1 MPKMKKLISILAAV
15 VLGALLI
22 GNCQKQK
29 TIDRLTEQTATLPT
43 SQMAAVSVAEN
54 KVISKVRQTDGS
66 VKAKV
71 QYVPPEGKV
80 EITQPVEGV
89 AQVKVK
95 RAGFTFRPAV
105 QGLLGNEI
113 KAGLGARLAYF
124 DRYGAG
130 VGLDQKAAPYVFAD
144 RRLDDFTGLLRNTT
158 AGVFVGQ
165 GRVGM
170 LIGVYL

>member
-1 MPKMKKLISILAAV
+1 MKKLTRL
-15 VLGALLI
+15 LALLLLA
-22 GNCQKQK
+22 GLLLSNWYKARQLDK
-29 TIDRLTEQTATLPT
+29 LTAKTATLPET
-43 SQMAAVSVAEN
+43 TAAQVVIKAN
-54 KVISKVRQTDGS
+54 KLTAKVRQPDGS
-66 VKAKV
+66 VKATVK
-71 QYVPPEGKV
+71 YVPPEGTV
-80 EITQPVEGV
+80 EVVRPTQGAETIR
-89 AQVKVK
+89 VK

-105 QGLLGNEI
+105 QGLLGSDI

-130 VGLDQKAAPYVFAD
+130 VGLDQNAAPYVFAD

>member
-1 MPKMKKLISILAAV
+1 MKKLTRLLALLLLAGLVFSNWHKARQLDKLAA
-15 VLGALLI
+15 
-22 GNCQKQK
+22 
-29 TIDRLTEQTATLPT
+29 QTATLPEST
-43 SQMAAVSVAEN
+43 AAQVVVKAN
-54 KVISKVRQTDGS
+54 KLTAKVRQPDGS
-66 VKAKV
+66 VKATVK
-71 QYVPPEGKV
+71 YVPPEGTV
-80 EITQPVEGV
+80 EVVRPTQGAETIR
-89 AQVKVK
+89 VK

-130 VGLDQKAAPYVFAD
+130 VGLDQNAAPYVFAD

>member
-1 MPKMKKLISILAAV
+1 MKKLTRL
-15 VLGALLI
+15 LALLLLA
-22 GNCQKQK
+22 GLLFSNWYKARQLDK
-29 TIDRLTEQTATLPT
+29 LTAKTATLPENT
-43 SQMAAVSVAEN
+43 AAQVVIKAN
-54 KVISKVRQTDGS
+54 KLTAKVRQPDGS
-66 VKAKV
+66 VKATVK
-71 QYVPPEGKV
+71 YVPPEGTV
-80 EITQPVEGV
+80 EVVRPTQGAETIR
-89 AQVKVK
+89 VK

-158 AGVFVGQ
+158 AGVFVGS
-165 GRVGM
+165 GRVGV

>member
-1 MPKMKKLISILAAV
+1 MKKLTRL
-15 VLGALLI
+15 LALLLLA
-22 GNCQKQK
+22 GLLLSNWYKARQLDK
-29 TIDRLTEQTATLPT
+29 LTAKTATLPENT
-43 SQMAAVSVAEN
+43 AAQVVIKAN
-54 KVISKVRQTDGS
+54 KLTAKVRQPDGS
-66 VKAKV
+66 VKATVK
-71 QYVPPEGKV
+71 YVPPEGTV
-80 EITQPVEGV
+80 EVVRPTQGAETIR
-89 AQVKVK
+89 VK

-130 VGLDQKAAPYVFAD
+130 VGLDQNAAPYVFAD

>member
-1 MPKMKKLISILAAV
+1 MKKITRLL
-15 VLGALLI
+15 ALLLLA
-22 GNCQKQK
+22 GLLFSNWYKARQLDK
-29 TIDRLTEQTATLPT
+29 LTAKTATLPEST
-43 SQMAAVSVAEN
+43 AAQVVIKAN
-54 KVISKVRQTDGS
+54 KITAKVRQPDGS
-66 VKAKV
+66 VKATVK
-71 QYVPPEGKV
+71 YVPPEGTV
-80 EITQPVEGV
+80 EVVRPTHGAETIR
-89 AQVKVK
+89 VK

-130 VGLDQKAAPYVFAD
+130 VGLDQNAAPYVFAD

-158 AGVFVGQ
+158 AGVFVGS
-165 GRVGM
+165 GRVGV

>member
-1 MPKMKKLISILAAV
+1 MKKLTRL
-15 VLGALLI
+15 LALLLLA
-22 GNCQKQK
+22 GLLLSNWYKARQLDK
-29 TIDRLTEQTATLPT
+29 LTAKTATLPET
-43 SQMAAVSVAEN
+43 TAAQVVIKAN
-54 KVISKVRQTDGS
+54 KLTAKVRQPDGS
-66 VKAKV
+66 VKATVK
-71 QYVPPEGKV
+71 YVPPEGTV
-80 EITQPVEGV
+80 EVVRPTQGAETIR
-89 AQVKVK
+89 VK

-130 VGLDQKAAPYVFAD
+130 VGLDQNAAPYVFAD

>member
-1 MPKMKKLISILAAV
+1 MKKLTRLLALLLLAGLLFSNWYKARQLDKLAA
-15 VLGALLI
+15 
-22 GNCQKQK
+22 
-29 TIDRLTEQTATLPT
+29 QTATLPEST
-43 SQMAAVSVAEN
+43 AAQVVVKAN
-54 KVISKVRQTDGS
+54 KLTAKVRQPDGS
-66 VKAKV
+66 VKATVK
-71 QYVPPEGKV
+71 YVPPEGTV
-80 EITQPVEGV
+80 EVVRPTQGAETIR
-89 AQVKVK
+89 VK

-105 QGLLGNEI
+105 QGLLGNEV

-130 VGLDQKAAPYVFAD
+130 VGLDQNAAPYVFAD

-165 GRVGM
+165 DRVGV

>member
-1 MPKMKKLISILAAV
+1 MKKLTRL
-15 VLGALLI
+15 LALLLLA
-22 GNCQKQK
+22 GLLLSNWHKARQLDK
-29 TIDRLTEQTATLPT
+29 LTAKTATLPET
-43 SQMAAVSVAEN
+43 TAAQVVVKAN
-54 KVISKVRQTDGS
+54 KLTAKVRQPDGS
-66 VKAKV
+66 VKATVK
-71 QYVPPEGKV
+71 YVPPEGSV
-80 EITQPVEGV
+80 EVVRPTQGAETIR
-89 AQVKVK
+89 VK

-105 QGLLGNEI
+105 QGLLGSDI

>member
-1 MPKMKKLISILAAV
+1 MKKLTRL
-15 VLGALLI
+15 LALLLLA
-22 GNCQKQK
+22 GLLFSNWYKARQLDK
-29 TIDRLTEQTATLPT
+29 LTAKTATLPKNT
-43 SQMAAVSVAEN
+43 AAQVVIKANKLMA
-54 KVISKVRQTDGS
+54 KVRQPDGS
-66 VKAKV
+66 VKSTVK
-71 QYVPPEGKV
+71 YVPPEGTV
-80 EITQPVEGV
+80 EVVRPTQGTETIR
-89 AQVKVK
+89 VK

-105 QGLLGNEI
+105 QGLLGNEV

-130 VGLDQKAAPYVFAD
+130 VGLDQNAAPYVFAD

-165 GRVGM
+165 GRVGV

>member
-1 MPKMKKLISILAAV
+1 MKKLTRL
-15 VLGALLI
+15 LALLLLA
-22 GNCQKQK
+22 GLLFSNWHKARQLDK
-29 TIDRLTEQTATLPT
+29 LTAKTATLPET
-43 SQMAAVSVAEN
+43 TAAQVVVKAN
-54 KVISKVRQTDGS
+54 KLTAKVRQPDGS
-66 VKAKV
+66 VKATVK
-71 QYVPPEGKV
+71 YVPPEGSV
-80 EITQPVEGV
+80 EVVRPTQGAETIR
-89 AQVKVK
+89 VK

-105 QGLLGNEI
+105 QGLLGSDI

-130 VGLDQKAAPYVFAD
+130 VGLDQNAAPYVFAD

>member
-1 MPKMKKLISILAAV
+1 MKKITRLL
-15 VLGALLI
+15 ALLLLA
-22 GNCQKQK
+22 GLLFSNWYKARQLDK
-29 TIDRLTEQTATLPT
+29 LTAKTATLPEST
-43 SQMAAVSVAEN
+43 AAQVVIKAN
-54 KVISKVRQTDGS
+54 KITAKVRQPDGS
-66 VKAKV
+66 VKATVK
-71 QYVPPEGKV
+71 YVPPEGSV
-80 EITQPVEGV
+80 NVVQPLAGP
-89 AQVKVK
+89 ATMRVK

-105 QGLLGNEI
+105 QGLLGSDI

-130 VGLDQKAAPYVFAD
+130 VGLDQNAAPYVFAD

-165 GRVGM
+165 GRVGV

>member
-1 MPKMKKLISILAAV
+1 MKKITRLL
-15 VLGALLI
+15 ALLLLA
-22 GNCQKQK
+22 GLLFSNWYKARQLDK
-29 TIDRLTEQTATLPT
+29 LTAKTATLPEGT
-43 SQMAAVSVAEN
+43 AAQVVVKAN
-54 KVISKVRQTDGS
+54 KLTAKVRQPDGS
-66 VKAKV
+66 VKATVK
-71 QYVPPEGKV
+71 YVPPEGTV
-80 EITQPVEGV
+80 EVVRPTQGAETIR
-89 AQVKVK
+89 VK

>member
-1 MPKMKKLISILAAV
+1 MKKLTRL
-15 VLGALLI
+15 LALLLLA
-22 GNCQKQK
+22 GLLFSNWPKARQLDK
-29 TIDRLTEQTATLPT
+29 LTAKTATLPENT
-43 SQMAAVSVAEN
+43 AAQVVVKAN
-54 KVISKVRQTDGS
+54 KLTAKVRQPDGS
-66 VKAKV
+66 VKSTVK
-71 QYVPPEGKV
+71 YVPPEGTV
-80 EITQPVEGV
+80 EVVRPTQGAETIR
-89 AQVKVK
+89 VK

-105 QGLLGNEI
+105 QGLLGSDI

>member
-1 MPKMKKLISILAAV
+1 MKKLTRL
-15 VLGALLI
+15 LALLLLA
-22 GNCQKQK
+22 GLLLSNWHKARQLDK
-29 TIDRLTEQTATLPT
+29 LTAKTATLPET
-43 SQMAAVSVAEN
+43 TAAQVVVKAN
-54 KVISKVRQTDGS
+54 KLTAKVRQPDGS
-66 VKAKV
+66 VKATVK
-71 QYVPPEGKV
+71 YVPPEGTV
-80 EITQPVEGV
+80 EVVRPTQGAETIR
-89 AQVKVK
+89 VK

-105 QGLLGNEI
+105 QGLLGSDI

-158 AGVFVGQ
+158 AGVFVGS
-165 GRVGM
+165 GRVGV

>member
-1 MPKMKKLISILAAV
+1 MKKLTRL
-15 VLGALLI
+15 LALLLLA
-22 GNCQKQK
+22 GLLLSNWYKARQLDK
-29 TIDRLTEQTATLPT
+29 LTAKTATLPEST
-43 SQMAAVSVAEN
+43 AAQVVIKAN
-54 KVISKVRQTDGS
+54 KLTAQVRQSDGS
-66 VKAKV
+66 VKATVK
-71 QYVPPEGKV
+71 YVPPEGTV
-80 EITQPVEGV
+80 EVVRPTQGAETIR
-89 AQVKVK
+89 VK

-105 QGLLGNEI
+105 QGLLGSDI

-130 VGLDQKAAPYVFAD
+130 IGLDQNAAPYVFAD

-165 GRVGM
+165 GRVGV